1 MDRHSASRYVREN
14 FEPSD
19 RLAVVLLNKRSGEIA
34 QRIAYADKIAGE
46 PFQGWLRH
54 MNAQRFEVYVSMNTL
69 HADAHGRTK
78 EDIESVRH
86 IYLDFDGSSGKPG
99 TAAVEALMKRS
110 DIPPVNYLINSSPD
124 KWQAIWKVSGFDK
137 DQAETL
143 QRGLARDTGADIAA
157 TDVSRVMRLPG
168 FYNHKYAD
176 RHFLRYEQR
185 SVEIQTPSRFPQYSG
200 DDRGVRSPAPSHAG
214 GSSAYSQS
222 ESDWA
227 YARRALAR
235 GELEANVIHAIEKFR
250 EGDKH
255 NTHYY
260 AEITVRKAAA
270 SLRDEQPTP
279 SR

>member
-1 MDRHSASRYVREN
+1 MDKHSASRYVREN
-14 FEPSD
+14 FESSD
-19 RLAVVLLNKRSGEIA
+19 RLAAVLLNKRSGEVS
-34 QRIAYADKIAGE
+34 QRIAPADKIAGE
-46 PFQGWLRH
+46 PFQAWLRH
-54 MNAQRFEVYVSMNTL
+54 MNAQRFEVYISMNSL
-69 HADAHGRTK
+69 HSDAHGRTK
-78 EDIESVRH
+78 EDVEAVRH
-86 IYLDFDGSSGKPG
+86 IYLDFDSNG
-99 TAAVEALMKRS
+99 TAAVEALAKRA

-143 QRGLARDTGADIAA
+143 QRGLARETGADIAA

-176 RHFLRYEQR
+176 RHFIRYEHR
-185 SVEIQTPSRFPQYSG
+185 STEIQTPSRFPQYSG
-200 DDRGVRSPAPSHAG
+200 GDRGTRSSVVPHEG
-214 GSSAYSQS
+214 GSGVNSQS

-235 GELEANVIHAIEKFR
+235 GEPEANVIHAIEKFR

-255 NTHYY
+255 NAYYY

-270 SLRDEQPTP
+270 SLALPEDTTQ